1 MSNNLKETISNL
13 QKDFTANPKNALVQ
27 YESNS
32 ILKEGLQSNV
42 QLRDHKLIVDEP
54 KSFGGKDEG
63 PSPVEL
69 ILAALATCQEITY
82 KAFATALGINLE
94 SVSVNLNGTLDLQG
108 FLALN
113 KNIRPGF
120 QSITGNVDIK
130 SSSSQDEID
139 KLISIVNQHC
149 PVLDILTKGV
159 PIKLSQKLSLNPSV
173 NLNRTEQTTRV
184 A

>member
-1 MSNNLKETISNL
+1 MSKNLKKIISGL
-13 QKDFTANPKNALVQ
+13 QKDFTANPENAVVQ
-27 YESNS
+27 YESTS

-130 SSSSQDEID
+130 SSSSQDKID

>member
-1 MSNNLKETISNL
+1 MSKNLKKIISGL
-13 QKDFTANPKNALVQ
+13 QKDFTANPENAVVQ
-27 YESNS
+27 YESTS

>member
-1 MSNNLKETISNL
+1 MSKNLKKIISGL
-13 QKDFTANPKNALVQ
+13 QKDFTANPENAVVQ
-27 YESNS
+27 YESTS

-108 FLALN
+108 FLGLN
-113 KNIRPGF
+113 NNTRPGF
-120 QSITGNVDIK
+120 QNITGNVDIK
-130 SSSSQDEID
+130 SSSSQTEID

-159 PIKLSQKLSLNPSV
+159 PIKLSQKLSLNSSV
-173 NLNRTEQTTRV
+173 NSNRTEQTTRV

>member
-13 QKDFTANPKNALVQ
+13 QKDFTANPKNAVVQ

-32 ILKEGLQSNV
+32 ILKEGLQSV
-42 QLRDHKLIVDEP
+42 VTLREHKLTVDEP

-82 KAFATALGINLE
+82 KAFATASGINIE
-94 SVSVNLNGTLDLQG
+94 SVSIKLKGELDLQG

-113 KNIRPGF
+113 KDTRPGF
-120 QSITGNVDIK
+120 QSISGTVDIK
-130 SSSSQDEID
+130 SSSPKAEID
-139 KLISIVNQHC
+139 KLIDTVNTHC
-149 PVLDILTKGV
+149 PVLDILSKGV
-159 PIKLSQKLSLNPSV
+159 PIKLFQKVSSNTLV
-173 NLNRTEQTTRV
+173 NTEQTENIASV

>member
-1 MSNNLKETISNL
+1 MSDNLKETINNL
-13 QKDFTANPKNALVQ
+13 QEDLTANPENAVVQ
-27 YESNS
+27 YESAS

-42 QLRDHKLIVDEP
+42 QLRNHKLIVDEP

-82 KAFATALGINLE
+82 KAFATALGTNLE

-108 FLALN
+108 FLGLN
-113 KNIRPGF
+113 KNTRPGF
-120 QSITGNVDIK
+120 QNIKGNVDIR
-130 SSSSQDEID
+130 SSSSQAEID
-139 KLISIVNQHC
+139 KLINIVNQHC

-159 PIKLSQKLSLNPSV
+159 PIKLSQKLSLSPSV
-173 NLNRTEQTTRV
+173 STNQIEQTTRV

>member
-13 QKDFTANPKNALVQ
+13 QKNFTANPKNAVVQ

-32 ILKEGLQSNV
+32 ILKEGLQSV
-42 QLRDHKLIVDEP
+42 VTLREHKLIVDEP
-54 KSFGGKDEG
+54 KNFGGKDEG

-82 KAFATALGINLE
+82 KAFATTAGINIE
-94 SVSVNLNGTLDLQG
+94 SVSVNLTGTLDLHG

-113 KNIRPGF
+113 NTRPGF
-120 QSITGNVDIK
+120 QHISGTVDIK
-130 SSSSQDEID
+130 SSSPKTEID
-139 KLISIVNQHC
+139 KLIDTVNTHC
-149 PVLDILTKGV
+149 PVLDILSKGV
-159 PIKLSQKLSLNPSV
+159 PIKLFQKVTSSAFV
-173 NLNRTEQTTRV
+173 NKEQTEQRTSV

>member
-13 QKDFTANPKNALVQ
+13 QKDFTANPKNAVVQ

-32 ILKEGLQSNV
+32 ILKEGLQSV
-42 QLRDHKLIVDEP
+42 VTLREHKLIVDEP

-82 KAFATALGINLE
+82 KAFATAAGINIE
-94 SVSVNLNGTLDLQG
+94 SVSVNLKGALDLQG

-113 KNIRPGF
+113 KNTRPGF
-120 QSITGNVDIK
+120 QYISGTVDIK
-130 SSSSQDEID
+130 SSSPKAEID
-139 KLISIVNQHC
+139 KLIDTVNTHC
-149 PVLDILTKGV
+149 PVLDILSKGV
-159 PIKLSQKLSLNPSV
+159 PIKLFQKVSSNTSV
-173 NLNRTEQTTRV
+173 NTSQTEQRASV

>member
-1 MSNNLKETISNL
+1 MSKNLKKIISGL
-13 QKDFTANPKNALVQ
+13 QKDFTANPENAVVQ
-27 YESNS
+27 YESTS

-130 SSSSQDEID
+130 SSSPKAEID
-139 KLISIVNQHC
+139 KLIDTVNTHC
-149 PVLDILTKGV
+149 PVLDILSKGV
-159 PIKLSQKLSLNPSV
+159 PIKLFQKVSSNTFV
-173 NLNRTEQTTRV
+173 NTEQHEQRASV

>member
-13 QKDFTANPKNALVQ
+13 QKDFTANPKNAVVQ

-32 ILKEGLQSNV
+32 ILKEGLQSV
-42 QLRDHKLIVDEP
+42 VTLREHKLIVDEP

-82 KAFATALGINLE
+82 KAFATAAGINIE
-94 SVSVNLNGTLDLQG
+94 SVSVNLTGTLDLHG

-113 KNIRPGF
+113 NTRPGF
-120 QSITGNVDIK
+120 QHISGTVDIK
-130 SSSSQDEID
+130 SSSPKTEID
-139 KLISIVNQHC
+139 KLIDTVNTHC
-149 PVLDILTKGV
+149 PVLDILSKGV
-159 PIKLSQKLSLNPSV
+159 PIKLFQKVTSSTFV
-173 NLNRTEQTTRV
+173 NKEQTEQRASV

>member
-1 MSNNLKETISNL
+1 MSNSLKETINNL
-13 QKDFTANPKNALVQ
+13 QKDFSANPENAVVQ
-27 YESNS
+27 YESTS

-108 FLALN
+108 FLGLN
-113 KNIRPGF
+113 KNTRPGF
-120 QSITGNVDIK
+120 QNITGNVDIK
-130 SSSSQDEID
+130 SSSSQTEID

-173 NLNRTEQTTRV
+173 NSNQTEQTTRV

>member
-13 QKDFTANPKNALVQ
+13 QKDFTANPKNAVVQ

-32 ILKEGLQSNV
+32 ILKEGLQSV
-42 QLRDHKLIVDEP
+42 VTLREHKLIVDEP

-82 KAFATALGINLE
+82 KAFATAAGINIE
-94 SVSVNLNGTLDLQG
+94 SVSVNLTGTIDLHG

-113 KNIRPGF
+113 NTRPGF
-120 QSITGNVDIK
+120 QHISGTVDIK
-130 SSSSQDEID
+130 SSSPKTEID
-139 KLISIVNQHC
+139 KLIDTVNTHC
-149 PVLDILTKGV
+149 PVLDILSKGV
-159 PIKLSQKLSLNPSV
+159 PIKLFQKVTSSAFV
-173 NLNRTEQTTRV
+173 NKEQTEQRASV

>member
-13 QKDFTANPKNALVQ
+13 QKDFTANPKNAVVQ

-32 ILKEGLQSNV
+32 ILKEGLQSV
-42 QLRDHKLIVDEP
+42 VTLRGHKLVVDEP

-82 KAFATALGINLE
+82 KAFATAAGINIE
-94 SVSVNLNGTLDLQG
+94 SVSVELKGELDLQG

-113 KNIRPGF
+113 KDTRPGF
-120 QSITGNVDIK
+120 QSISGTVDIK
-130 SSSSQDEID
+130 SSSPKTEID
-139 KLISIVNQHC
+139 KLIDTVNTHC
-149 PVLDILTKGV
+149 PVLDILSKGV
-159 PIKLSQKLSLNPSV
+159 PIKLFQKVTQSAFV
-173 NLNRTEQTTRV
+173 NKEQTEQRASV

>member
-13 QKDFTANPKNALVQ
+13 QKNFTDNPESAVVQ
-27 YESNS
+27 YKSTS
-32 ILKEGLQSNV
+32 ILKEGLQSHV
-42 QLRDHKLIVDEP
+42 QLRDHNLTVDEP
-54 KSFGGKDEG
+54 TSFGGKDEG

-82 KAFATALGINLE
+82 KAFATALGIKID
-94 SVSVNLNGTLDLQG
+94 SVGVELNGTLDLQG

-113 KNIRPGF
+113 KDIRPGF

-130 SSSSQDEID
+130 SSSPQADID
-139 KLISIVNQHC
+139 KLIAVVNEHC

-159 PIKLSQKLSLNPSV
+159 PVKLTQKLSISIPAEK
-173 NLNRTEQTTRV
+173 TEQRASV

>member
-13 QKDFTANPKNALVQ
+13 QKDFTANPKNAVVQ

-32 ILKEGLQSNV
+32 ILKEGLQSV
-42 QLRDHKLIVDEP
+42 VTLREHKLVVDEP

-82 KAFATALGINLE
+82 KAFATAAGINIE
-94 SVSVNLNGTLDLQG
+94 SVSVKLKGELDLQG

-113 KNIRPGF
+113 KNTRPGF
-120 QSITGNVDIK
+120 QSISGTVDIK
-130 SSSSQDEID
+130 SSAEID
-139 KLISIVNQHC
+139 KLIDTVNTHC
-149 PVLDILTKGV
+149 PVLDILSKGV
-159 PIKLSQKLSLNPSV
+159 PIKLFQKVSSSSN
-173 NLNRTEQTTRV
+173 NKEHIEQR
-184 A
+184 ASAA

>member
-13 QKDFTANPKNALVQ
+13 QKDFTANPKNAVVQ

-32 ILKEGLQSNV
+32 ILKEGLQSV
-42 QLRDHKLIVDEP
+42 VTLREHKLIVVDEP

-82 KAFATALGINLE
+82 KAFATAAGINIE
-94 SVSVNLNGTLDLQG
+94 SVSVNLKGELDLQG

-113 KNIRPGF
+113 K
-120 QSITGNVDIK
+120 K
-130 SSSSQDEID
+130 
-139 KLISIVNQHC
+139 H
-149 PVLDILTKGV
+149 
-159 PIKLSQKLSLNPSV
+159 
-173 NLNRTEQTTRV
+173 
-184 A
+184 

>member
-1 MSNNLKETISNL
+1 MTNNLKETISSI
-13 QKDFTANPKNALVQ
+13 QKDFTANPKNAVVQ

-32 ILKEGLQSNV
+32 ILKEGLQSV
-42 QLRDHKLIVDEP
+42 VTLREHKLIVDEP

-82 KAFATALGINLE
+82 KAFATASGINIE
-94 SVSVNLNGTLDLQG
+94 SVSVNLTGTLDLQG

-113 KNIRPGF
+113 KKTRPGF
-120 QSITGNVDIK
+120 QHISGSVDIK
-130 SSSSQDEID
+130 SSSPKVEID
-139 KLISIVNQHC
+139 KLIDTVNTHC
-149 PVLDILTKGV
+149 PVLDILSKGV
-159 PIKLSQKLSLNPSV
+159 PIKLFQKVSSNTSV
-173 NLNRTEQTTRV
+173 NTAQTEQRASV

>member
-1 MSNNLKETISNL
+1 MSNNLKKVISGL
-13 QKDFTANPKNALVQ
+13 QKNFTSNPENAVVQ
-27 YESNS
+27 YESTS

-108 FLALN
+108 FLGLN
-113 KNIRPGF
+113 KNTRPGF
-120 QSITGNVDIK
+120 QNITGNVDIK
-130 SSSSQDEID
+130 SSSSQTEID

-173 NLNRTEQTTRV
+173 NSNRTEQTTRV

>member
-1 MSNNLKETISNL
+1 MSDDLKETINNL
-13 QKDFTANPKNALVQ
+13 QKIYANPKNAVVE
-27 YESNS
+27 YKSSS
-32 ILKEGLQSNV
+32 ILKEGLQSKV

-54 KSFGGKDEG
+54 KNFGGKDEG

-69 ILAALATCQEITY
+69 ILAALATCQEITF
-82 KAFATALGINLE
+82 KAFATALDINLE
-94 SVSVNLNGTLDLQG
+94 SVNVNLNGKLDLRG
-108 FLALN
+108 FLGLN
-113 KNIRPGF
+113 KTIRPGF

-130 SSSSQDEID
+130 STSPQVEIN

-159 PIKLSQKLSLNPSV
+159 PVKLNQKLSLNTSV
-173 NLNRTEQTTRV
+173 NLKQTEQTTRV